1 MSYSFFNFIDG
12 VYFFK
17 ANPDMK
23 KNWLS
28 ENLEKYILFN
38 SVWQKK
44 VERNFKVAESSS
56 LICANICLSMADK
69 IVQH

>member
-23 KNWLS
+23 KND
-28 ENLEKYILFN
+28 
-38 SVWQKK
+38 
-44 VERNFKVAESSS
+44 
-56 LICANICLSMADK
+56 CLK
-69 IVQH
+69 I

>member
-1 MSYSFFNFIDG
+1 
-12 VYFFK
+12 
-17 ANPDMK
+17 MK
-23 KNWLS
+23 KKWLS
-28 ENLEKYILFN
+28 ENLEKYNLFN

>member
-23 KNWLS
+23 NWLS

-44 VERNFKVAESSS
+44 VKR
-56 LICANICLSMADK
+56 II
-69 IVQH
+69 